1 MNLLDFNR
9 TVPYKKRKG
18 ILGYF
23 QLIYHNFFDLLLLNF
38 IFLITCIPVF
48 TIGPAYMALVK
59 TCEKDV
65 KDIPSYPLKDYF
77 HYFKKYFSRTVFAG
91 LLYNLSFF
99 IIGFS
104 FIFYFRNSAIFLPFL
119 FFSAISLCCLMIMIM
134 GLCYFYPY
142 LSDDKLSFKEV
153 LVKSFLTIFSKFKK
167 SLFFLVFFIVSFL
180 LVFAFFPYSLPII
193 LIFPFTFIALL
204 SAYLSN

>member
-38 IFLITCIPVF
+38 VFLITCIPII
-48 TIGPAYMALVK
+48 TIGPAYMAMVK
-59 TCEKDV
+59 TCEKTV
-65 KDIPSYPLKDYF
+65 KDIPSYPVKDYF
-77 HYFKKYFSRTVFAG
+77 HYFKKYFSRTVFPG
-91 LLYNLSFF
+91 LLYNILIF

-104 FIFYFRNSAIFLPFL
+104 FVFYFRNSSIFLPFL
-119 FFSAISLCCLMIMIM
+119 FFSAISFCCLLIMVM

-142 LSDDKLSFKEV
+142 LSDKSLSLKEV
-153 LVKSFLTIFSKFKK
+153 AVKTFLRIFERFKK
-167 SLFFLVFFIVSFL
+167 SIFFLIFFTFCFL
-180 LVFAFFPYSLPII
+180 LIFAFFPYSLPII
-193 LIFPFTFIALL
+193 AIFPFSFIALL
-204 SAYLSN
+204 SAFLSN